1 MGKRCAPGG
10 SCTYFWCEHV
20 RSKGHDSVRAVSA
33 LANLLASLVRESPGL
48 WTTVGMVVAGLTVAI
63 AAGFGAAVVIA
74 GPASVVALFAP
85 PVTRTAPIATPA
97 IVVPTSAPMATGIIA
112 RPVPVATARPE
123 AAQTIVAAAAAPT
136 AEPILAPTVAST
148 LVPTAVPTVVPTS
161 VPTEVAAIVPTE
173 APTVVPT
180 VAPTEAPT
188 AGPVEAWQAT
198 QPLLD
203 TVWTSDTTRA
213 IEILDDFLVRFP
225 DDQQAREKLYAALIA
240 DAKQLNDHGA
250 LTRAQE
256 QLDRAQQLL
265 PDRPE
270 AVAARESIT
279 ATIAEPNPPRPASA
293 ARPPAPP
300 PAAPTPA
307 ARPPAP
313 PPTPTKVPFV
323 PPGGR

>member
-1 MGKRCAPGG
+1 
-10 SCTYFWCEHV
+10 
-20 RSKGHDSVRAVSA
+20 
-33 LANLLASLVRESPGL
+33 
-48 WTTVGMVVAGLTVAI
+48 MVAAGLTLAM
-63 AAGFGAAVVIA
+63 AAGLGAAIVIA
-74 GPASVVALFAP
+74 GPASVVALFAAP
-85 PVTRTAPIATPA
+85 ITRTAPIATPA
-97 IVVPTSAPMATGIIA
+97 IVLPTSAPVATRSIA
-112 RPVPVATARPE
+112 RPLPLATARPE

-148 LVPTAVPTVVPTS
+148 LVSTAAPTGAPTA
-161 VPTEVAAIVPTE
+161 
-173 APTVVPT
+173 APTGAPT
-180 VAPTEAPT
+180 AAPTEAPT

-203 TVWTSDTTRA
+203 AVWTSDTTRA

-240 DAKQLNDHGA
+240 DAEQLNDRRA

-270 AVAARESIT
+270 AAAARESIT
-279 ATIAEPNPPRPASA
+279 ATIAEPNPPRPASVDRA
-293 ARPPAPP
+293 PAQP
-300 PAAPTPA
+300 PAAPAPA
-307 ARPPAP
+307 LARPPAP

>member
-1 MGKRCAPGG
+1 
-10 SCTYFWCEHV
+10 
-20 RSKGHDSVRAVSA
+20 
-33 LANLLASLVRESPGL
+33 
-48 WTTVGMVVAGLTVAI
+48 MVAAGLTLAM
-63 AAGFGAAVVIA
+63 AAGFGAAIVIA
-74 GPASVVALFAP
+74 GPASVVALFAAP
-85 PVTRTAPIATPA
+85 ITRSAPIATPA
-97 IVVPTSAPMATGIIA
+97 IVLPTSAPVATRSIA
-112 RPVPVATARPE
+112 RPLPLATARPE

-300 PAAPTPA
+300 PAAPAPA

>member
-1 MGKRCAPGG
+1 
-10 SCTYFWCEHV
+10 
-20 RSKGHDSVRAVSA
+20 
-33 LANLLASLVRESPGL
+33 
-48 WTTVGMVVAGLTVAI
+48 MVAAGLTLAM
-63 AAGFGAAVVIA
+63 AAGFGAAIVIA
-74 GPASVVALFAP
+74 GPASVVALFAAP
-85 PVTRTAPIATPA
+85 ITRTDPIATPA
-97 IVVPTSAPMATGIIA
+97 IVLPTSAPVATRSIA
-112 RPVPVATARPE
+112 RPLPLATSRPE

-136 AEPILAPTVAST
+136 AEPILAPSVAST
-148 LVPTAVPTVVPTS
+148 LVPTAVPTVGPTS
-161 VPTEVAAIVPTE
+161 VPTAVVAIVPIE
-173 APTVVPT
+173 ASTVVPT

-203 TVWTSDTTRA
+203 AVWTSDTTRA

-240 DAKQLNDHGA
+240 DAEQLNDRGA

-279 ATIAEPNPPRPASA
+279 ATMAEPNPPSPASV
-293 ARPPAPP
+293 ARAPAPP
-300 PAAPTPA
+300 PAAPAPT
-307 ARPPAP
+307 RPPVP